1 MVLERRNDMRLREV
15 ARTKSR
21 LSGGFQNYD
30 PTDISDRII
39 DQFELRPRD
48 ARATV
53 VKRLAGAAALRL
65 RQRAIRRTLR
75 CSLSFDYDLLCLGE
89 RFGIETSQAV
99 LFQLMRKT
107 PEAVLLP
114 GCYLAG
120 EDVQFWLRRGVKRL
134 DGIDVYSLNKRWQQI
149 LPELRGHYSGAVHF
163 QQASIEALPFRS
175 ETFDL
180 VASAAVL
187 EHVRNLPAMVAETAR
202 VLRPG
207 GYAWHEFGPLYFS
220 YGGDHCSA
228 AYGESEA
235 YGHILLDESAYQA
248 RINDQ
253 VFFDSHS
260 DPNLPFWARKD
271 QFSFATAGE
280 YLRLFNERFSIKHL
294 VVKISPEALTFRD
307 RHPKQWRQMIEAGV
321 SEEDLII
328 KSLGV
333 ILRLP
338 V

>member
-1 MVLERRNDMRLREV
+1 
-15 ARTKSR
+15 
-21 LSGGFQNYD
+21 
-30 PTDISDRII
+30 
-39 DQFELRPRD
+39 
-48 ARATV
+48 
-53 VKRLAGAAALRL
+53 
-65 RQRAIRRTLR
+65 
-75 CSLSFDYDLLCLGE
+75 
-89 RFGIETSQAV
+89 
-99 LFQLMRKT
+99 
-107 PEAVLLP
+107 
-114 GCYLAG
+114 
-120 EDVQFWLRRGVKRL
+120 
-134 DGIDVYSLNKRWQQI
+134 
-149 LPELRGHYSGAVHF
+149 
-163 QQASIEALPFRS
+163 
-175 ETFDL
+175 
-180 VASAAVL
+180 VL
-187 EHVRNLPAMVAETAR
+187 EHVRNLRAMVAETAR

-253 VFFDSHS
+253 VFFHGHS

-280 YLRLFNERFSIKHL
+280 YLRLFEERFSIKHL

-307 RHPKQWRQMIEAGV
+307 RHPEKWRQMIEAGIG
-321 SEEDLII
+321 EEDLII

-333 ILRLP
+333 VLRLP